1 MVGGKHTR
9 VQARSGN
16 DEFAVSTTTTDAPL
30 LPIDQIERL
39 QQIAPDR
46 VEWVFEQTQL
56 ESEHRRSESKRINT
70 MVFAERIAGLVFAML
85 IAILGLGA
93 AVYLAI
99 QGREVTA
106 SIIGGA
112 TLVGLVTAFV
122 AGGKGKAGQ

>member
-1 MVGGKHTR
+1 MAGGKHTR

-16 DEFAVSTTTTDAPL
+16 DELAVSTTTTDAPL
-30 LPIDQIERL
+30 LPIEQIERL

-46 VEWVFEQTQL
+46 VAWVFEQTQL

-70 MVFAERIAGLVFAML
+70 MIFAERIAGLAFALL

-93 AVYLAI
+93 AVYLAL

-122 AGGKGKAGQ
+122 AGGKGKTGQ